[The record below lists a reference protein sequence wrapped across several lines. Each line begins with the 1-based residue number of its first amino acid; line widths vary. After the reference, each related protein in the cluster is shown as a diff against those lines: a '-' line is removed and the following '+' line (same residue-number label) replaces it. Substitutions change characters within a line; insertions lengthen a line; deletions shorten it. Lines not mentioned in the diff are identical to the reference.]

1 MPPADVDAYLAALP
15 ADQRRALAGLR
26 ALIRAAAPDAQECI
40 SYRIPCYKQHG
51 MLVGFAAA
59 ARHCSFCLLDGTS
72 TAAHAADLKAY
83 HTSKGTIRFTPDKP
97 LPPALVR
104 KLVRA
109 RLAENAA
116 RAADRPATPAKPA
129 KPAARTDPAVDAL
142 LLKLD
147 HPLKPQLQALRRLI
161 LAVSPAVR
169 EELKWN
175 SPSFKTTDHFAT
187 ANTHGASSLR
197 LILHRGA
204 KKRTGPMPDIPD
216 PAGLLTWLGKD
227 RALITLDSAAALR
240 KASAPLKTLLKHW
253 IRTLGT

>member
-1 MPPADVDAYLAALP
+1 MPTPPATVDAYLASLP
-15 ADQRRALAGLR
+15 KDQRDALATLR
-26 ALIRAAAPDAQECI
+26 KLIRAAAPDAQECI
-40 SYRIPCYKQHG
+40 SYRIPCYKQDG

-83 HTSKGTIRFTPDKP
+83 HTSKGTIRFTPNKP
-97 LPPALVR
+97 LPAALVR
-104 KLVRA
+104 KLVKA
-109 RLAENAA
+109 RLAQNAA
-116 RAADRPATPAKPA
+116 RSADRPARTATPAKP
-129 KPAARTDPAVDAL
+129 PAARSDPKIDAL

-187 ANTHGASSLR
+187 ANTHGTASIR
-197 LILHRGA
+197 LIVMA
-204 KKRTGPMPDIPD
+204 T
-216 PAGLLTWLGKD
+216 
-227 RALITLDSAAALR
+227 
-240 KASAPLKTLLKHW
+240 APLT
-253 IRTLGT
+253 G